1 MSTAQKCLLF
11 CLLSFKV
18 LEVSRGFTAP
28 RQVAIPPLRI
38 YIVWWEVLRL
48 FRFGN

>member
-1 MSTAQKCLLF
+1 
-11 CLLSFKV
+11 

-38 YIVWWEVLRL
+38 YIVWWDFLGFEVL
-48 FRFGN
+48 